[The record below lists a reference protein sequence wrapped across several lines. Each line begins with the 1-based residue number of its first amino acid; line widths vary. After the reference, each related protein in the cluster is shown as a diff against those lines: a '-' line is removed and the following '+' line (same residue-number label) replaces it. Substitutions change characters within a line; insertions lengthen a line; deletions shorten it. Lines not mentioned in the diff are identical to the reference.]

1 MLIDLE
7 QECGVGLHAHMILL
21 SIPLILF
28 HVLIVPLVI
37 FLTLRR
43 AGEKKRQ
50 QDPSV
55 MFRWGLIHSGYRND
69 RYWWEFVVLFR
80 KVLLIFISTFA
91 STDQLQLHLSL
102 AVLII
107 SLHLHDTNR
116 PFGGGDD
123 HGDDHGDEHH
133 EPPMATE
140 GTPAT
145 HQTDLAI
152 EEKKSKQESERALHL
167 YEMMSLLCSLFL
179 IWSGVFFY
187 FNICSNSVVLCTMLV
202 FAVLGSNLTYLL
214 VLAQRCVREWGKKN
228 KKHLHHMMHALHL
241 DRPSRAPPAS
251 VQMVKMVT
259 NPALGKSLPP
269 GLVKYSSSKEIDL

>member
-7 QECGVGLHAHMILL
+7 QECGVGLHAHMIGV
-21 SIPLILF
+21 SIPLVLF

-123 HGDDHGDEHH
+123 HSDEHH

-259 NPALGKSLPP
+259 NPALGKSL
-269 GLVKYSSSKEIDL
+269 VKYSSSKEIDL